1 MHLKLYESSMMKVSS
16 SLMKNNYTPAIPK
29 SHPSYNKEPPKPKVT
44 TTTKKRIETMKTTY
58 NFLKNYH

>member
-1 MHLKLYESSMMKVSS
+1 MMKVSF

-44 TTTKKRIETMKTTY
+44 ATTKKRVETMKTTY